1 MPTYRTIVIQRVTFL
16 KEMFFSLEQYVKG
29 F

>member
-1 MPTYRTIVIQRVTFL
+1 MPTYRKIVIQRVTFL
-16 KEMFFSLEQYVKG
+16 KEIFFSLEQYVKG